1 MINLSIIIPVYN
13 DAIALK
19 RLLESIPVTE
29 DIEILVIDD
38 NSTENIEELDATVDF
53 GKERFCEFKFFT
65 NTKGVQSAGACRNI
79 GLENATGKW
88 LMFADSDDYFVEG
101 CFDILRSHF
110 DDNDELIYF
119 KATSV
124 DEISKAPAER
134 HFLYNRTISEYLR
147 KPSSLYYEMQLRYK
161 CNGPV
166 AKMIRRDVVKK
177 NDIWFDQVI
186 ASNDEM
192 FSTKCGFYCKRMAA
206 YDDVVYCIT
215 SRPGSLITNVSE
227 EKFWVRLEVFIRKYA
242 FLRENLREKEF
253 ANVDISAQEKILSL
267 RGNGYSSVYRR
278 KVMSELKE
286 NKIRIVTLKTFSPP
300 VFFAKVR
307 LLNDLRRIRKVESKY
322 EIRN

>member
-101 CFDILRSHF
+101 CFDMLRSHF
-110 DDNDELIYF
+110 DDDEELIYF

-134 HFLYNRTISEYLR
+134 HFLYNRTISEYLK
-147 KPSSLYYEMQLRYK
+147 KPTSLYYEMQLRYK

-227 EKFWVRLEVFIRKYA
+227 EKFWIRLDVFIRKYT
-242 FLRENLREKEF
+242 FLRDNLSKREF
-253 ANVDISAQEKILSL
+253 QNVDLSSQEKIIALK
-267 RGNGYSSVYRR
+267 RNGYSKDYCKRV
-278 KVMSELKE
+278 VLELKK
-286 NKIRIVTLKTFSPP
+286 NRVQFVTVKTFDIG
-300 VFFAKVR
+300 VLILKVR
-307 LLNDLRRIRKVESKY
+307 LFFDLQRIHRIESKY
-322 EIRN
+322 ESY